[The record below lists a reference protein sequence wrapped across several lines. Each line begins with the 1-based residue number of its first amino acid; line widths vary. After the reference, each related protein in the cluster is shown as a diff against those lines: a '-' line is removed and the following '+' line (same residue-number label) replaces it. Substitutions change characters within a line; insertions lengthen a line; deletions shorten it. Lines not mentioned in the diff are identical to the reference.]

1 MTEATLLIIDDEPM
15 VREFMQRI
23 FEAND
28 YSVLIA
34 GSGYEALETLDAEP
48 DVDAILLDVRLPDID
63 GFTVLENIRHNPAT
77 TDARVIMLTG
87 MEENDVAARALR
99 AGAADFIAKPFSPD
113 ELVAR
118 VQTHIE
124 LKQTQD
130 ALRRKTAQ
138 YRALLAET
146 NDAALAMIENITEM
160 IVRLTA
166 EGICLYVS
174 PASEKIL
181 GYHPDK
187 LVGVPLYGL
196 IHPEDRE
203 HLQAMDPPLLSLKE
217 PSIIT
222 VRTRHKDG
230 HYVWLEVSIQSP
242 LSRPHER
249 IAVVRDITER
259 KQYEEALRQAY
270 DEMEQRVRERT
281 AELTRINN
289 LLKQEIIDRKRA
301 EFLLEKERA
310 ELALRVEESTAEL
323 RATNAALEQ
332 ANRLKDEF
340 LASMSHELR
349 TPLNAV
355 LGLTESLQEEVYG
368 EINPEQEKA
377 LSVIEESGRHLLNL
391 INDILDLSKIG
402 AGKLNLDI
410 QPISVENVVVASTRF
425 VKEAATKK
433 QITISTSIAPEITTV
448 NADQRRLK
456 QMLVNLLS
464 NAVKFTDSGGKIGL
478 DVYGNEE
485 TNVIHFTVWDT
496 GIGIAENDLQK
507 LFRPF
512 TQLDSK
518 LSRRYSGTGLG
529 LTLVQRMA
537 EMHGGSISVESTP
550 GKGSRFTISLPWH
563 SPDTTSPPDTPATT
577 TDEKTAPAKKLARI
591 LLVEDSF
598 VNMQM
603 TLVYLQKMGYDV
615 VVARTGTEALEMVEQ
630 HHPDLVLMDI
640 QMPEMDGLEATRRIR
655 LNPETKRLPIIA
667 LTALAMPGDRERCIA
682 AGANDYLSKPIRLKE
697 LTRIIQKHLR

>member
-1 MTEATLLIIDDEPM
+1 MSDATLLLIDDDAL
-15 VREFMQRI
+15 VRQFMQSV
-23 FEAND
+23 FEPCN
-28 YSVLIA
+28 YILLIA
-34 GSGYEALETLDAEP
+34 ESGDEALAILDTVPEI
-48 DVDAILLDVRLPDID
+48 DLVLLDVNLPGID
-63 GFTVLENIRHNPAT
+63 GFTVLDAIRHNPAT
-77 TDARVIMLTG
+77 ADARVIMLTG
-87 MEENDVAARALR
+87 MDESDIAAKALR
-99 AGAADFIAKPFSPD
+99 SGAVDFIRKPFSPD
-113 ELVAR
+113 ELLAR
-118 VQTHIE
+118 VQTHLE

-130 ALRRKTAQ
+130 ALRQKTAQ

-146 NDAALAMIENITEM
+146 NDAALVMIENVTEM
-160 IVRLTA
+160 IVRMTT

-174 PASEKIL
+174 PATEKIL
-181 GYHPDK
+181 GYHPDE
-187 LVGVPLYGL
+187 LIGIPLQSF
-196 IHPEDRE
+196 IHPDDRE
-203 HLQAMDPPLLSLKE
+203 HLTAMEPPLLLLTE

-222 VRTRHKDG
+222 VRLRHKNG
-230 HYVWLEVSIQSP
+230 GYVWLEASIQP
-242 LSRPHER
+242 TPSRPHER

-323 RATNAALEQ
+323 RATNAALEE
-332 ANRLKDEF
+332 ANKLKDEF

-368 EINPEQEKA
+368 NINTEQEKA
-377 LSVIEESGRHLLNL
+377 LQVIEESGRHLLTL

-410 QPISVENVVVASTRF
+410 QPVSVENVVIASTRF
-425 VKEAATKK
+425 VKQPATQK
-433 QITISTSIAPEITTV
+433 QITIATSIAPEITVV

-464 NAVKFTDSGGKIGL
+464 NAVKFTDPGGSVGL
-478 DVYGNEE
+478 DVYGSAE

-496 GIGIAENDLQK
+496 GIGIAEDDLPH
-507 LFRPF
+507 LFQPF
-512 TQLDSK
+512 TQLDRR
-518 LSRRYSGTGLG
+518 LSRRYGGTGLG

-537 EMHGGSISVESTP
+537 EMHGGSVSVESKV

-563 SPDTTSPPDTPATT
+563 TPNKIPETVTVQTSDNPPPLPH
-577 TDEKTAPAKKLARI
+577 KSARI

-603 TLVYLQKMGYDV
+603 TLIYLQKMGYEV
-615 VVARTGTEALEMVEQ
+615 FVARNGAEALDMVAE

-640 QMPEMDGLEATRRIR
+640 QMPNMDGLEATRRIR

-682 AGANDYLSKPIRLKE
+682 AGANDYLSKPISLKD
-697 LTRIIQKHLR
+697 LTRTITKYLG

>member
-34 GSGYEALETLDAEP
+34 GSGHEALETLDAKP
-48 DVDAILLDVRLPDID
+48 NVDAILLDVQLPDID
-63 GFTVLENIRHNPAT
+63 GFTVLEDIRHNPAT
-77 TDARVIMLTG
+77 ADARVIMLTG
-87 MEENDVAARALR
+87 VEESDVAARAFR

-130 ALRRKTAQ
+130 ALRKRTAQ

-146 NDAALAMIENITEM
+146 NDAALVMIENITEM

-181 GYHPDK
+181 GYHPDE

-203 HLQAMDPPLLSLKE
+203 HLQVMDPPLLSLKE

-222 VRTRHKDG
+222 VRTQHKNG
-230 HYVWLEVSIQSP
+230 HYVWLEVSIQSS

-249 IAVVRDITER
+249 IAVVRNITER

-281 AELTRINN
+281 AELIRTNN

-368 EINPEQEKA
+368 EINPEQAKA
-377 LSVIEESGRHLLNL
+377 LNVIEESGRHLLNL

-425 VKEAATKK
+425 IKETATKK
-433 QITISTSIAPEITTV
+433 QITISTSIAPETTIV

-464 NAVKFTDSGGKIGL
+464 NAVKFTNPGGKIGL
-478 DVYGNEE
+478 DIYGNKE

-496 GIGIAENDLQK
+496 GIGIAKSDLQK

-550 GKGSRFTISLPWH
+550 GEGSRFTISLPWH
-563 SPDTTSPPDTPATT
+563 LPDTTPPPGIPVNTIDGKIT
-577 TDEKTAPAKKLARI
+577 PAKKLARI

-603 TLVYLQKMGYDV
+603 ILIYLQKMGYDV
-615 VVARTGTEALEMVEQ
+615 IVAHTGTEALEMVEQ
-630 HHPDLVLMDI
+630 YHPDLVLMDI

-682 AGANDYLSKPIRLKE
+682 AGANDYLSKPISLKK
-697 LTRIIQKHLR
+697 LTHTIQKHLR

>member
-1 MTEATLLIIDDEPM
+1 MTEATLLIIDDEPTI
-15 VREFMQRI
+15 RDFMQHI
-23 FEAND
+23 FNAND
-28 YSVLIA
+28 YTVLIA
-34 GSGYEALETLDAEP
+34 KSGYEALETLDAEP
-48 DVDAILLDVRLPDID
+48 DIDVVLLDVRLPDID
-63 GFTVLENIRHNPAT
+63 GFTVLDKIRHNPVTA
-77 TDARVIMLTG
+77 DARVIMLTG
-87 MEENDVAARALR
+87 IEENDIAARALR

-113 ELVAR
+113 ELLAR

-130 ALRRKTAQ
+130 ALRKKTAQ

-146 NDAALAMIENITEM
+146 NDAALAMIENITEI

-181 GYHPDK
+181 GYHPDE
-187 LVGVPLYGL
+187 LVGIPLHSF

-203 HLQAMDPPLLSLKE
+203 HLAAMDPPLLALAE

-222 VRTRHKDG
+222 VRMRHRNG
-230 HYVWLEVSIQSP
+230 EYVWLEVSIQSP

-332 ANRLKDEF
+332 ANKLKDEF

-368 EINPEQEKA
+368 NINAEQKKA
-377 LSVIEESGRHLLNL
+377 LQVIEESGRHLLNL

-410 QPISVENVVVASTRF
+410 QPISVENVVIASTRF
-425 VKEAATKK
+425 VKETASKK
-433 QITISTSIAPEITTV
+433 HITISTNIDPKITTV

-464 NAVKFTDSGGKIGL
+464 NAVKFTNPGGKVGL
-478 DVYGNEE
+478 DVHGSEE

-496 GIGIAENDLQK
+496 GIGIAKEDLPH
-507 LFRPF
+507 LFQPF

-537 EMHGGSISVESTP
+537 EMHGGSISVESTVNT
-550 GKGSRFTISLPWH
+550 GSRFTISLPWH
-563 SPDTTSPPDTPATT
+563 SSDAIPTSSTSAT
-577 TDEKTAPAKKLARI
+577 TDEAAAPAGKLARI

-603 TLVYLQKMGYDV
+603 TLVYLQKMGYEV
-615 VVARTGTEALEMVEQ
+615 FVARTGIEALEMIEK

-655 LNPETKRLPIIA
+655 LNPETKHLPIIA

-697 LTRIIQKHLR
+697 LTHTIKKYLG

>member
-1 MTEATLLIIDDEPM
+1 MPNATILLVDDDKLI
-15 VREFMQRI
+15 RQFIGQI
-23 FEAND
+23 FEPND
-28 YSVLIA
+28 YTVLTA
-34 GSGYEALETLDAEP
+34 SSADEALL
-48 DVDAILLDVRLPDID
+48 LLDTEPNIDLALLDINLPGDD
-63 GFTVLENIRHNPAT
+63 GFTVMDAIQHNPAT
-77 TDARVIMLTG
+77 ADARIIMLTG
-87 MEENDVAARALR
+87 LHDNDIAAKALR
-99 AGAADFIAKPFSPD
+99 AGAVDFVQKPFSVD
-113 ELVAR
+113 ELLAR
-118 VQTHIE
+118 VQTHLE

-130 ALRRKTAQ
+130 ELQQKTAQ

-146 NDAALAMIENITEM
+146 NDAALVMIENVTEM
-160 IVRLTA
+160 IVRMTM
-166 EGICLYVS
+166 EGLCLYVS

-181 GYHPDK
+181 GYHPDELIGK
-187 LVGVPLYGL
+187 PLYTF
-196 IHPEDRE
+196 IHPEDLE
-203 HLQAMDPPLLSLKE
+203 HLTAMMPPLLTLTE

-222 VRTRHKDG
+222 VRLRHKNG
-230 HYVWLEVSIQSP
+230 SYIWLEASIQP
-242 LSRPHER
+242 TPSRPHER

-323 RATNAALEQ
+323 RATNTVLEE
-332 ANRLKDEF
+332 ANKLKDEF

-355 LGLTESLQEEVYG
+355 LGLSESLLEGVYG
-368 EINPEQEKA
+368 NINDEQKTA
-377 LSVIEESGRHLLNL
+377 LGVIEESGRHLLTL

-410 QPISVENVVVASTRF
+410 QPISVQNVVTASIRF
-425 VKEAATKK
+425 IKQAAVQKH
-433 QITISTSIAPEITTV
+433 ITISTNIDPQIETV

-464 NAVKFTDSGGKIGL
+464 NAVKFTDAGGSVGL
-478 DVYGNEE
+478 EVRGNKA
-485 TNVIHFTVWDT
+485 TNVIQFTVWDT
-496 GIGIAENDLQK
+496 GIGIKEEDLPH
-507 LFRPF
+507 LFQPF
-512 TQLDSK
+512 TQLDRR
-518 LSRRYSGTGLG
+518 LSRRYGGTGLG

-537 EMHGGSISVESTP
+537 EMHGGSISVESKP
-550 GKGSRFTISLPWH
+550 GEGSRFTISLPWH
-563 SPDTTSPPDTPATT
+563 TPKEASAIVSKGLPETHIT
-577 TDEKTAPAKKLARI
+577 PTGKKARI
-591 LLVEDSF
+591 LLAEDSF
-598 VNMQM
+598 VNLQV
-603 TLVYLQKMGYDV
+603 TLFHLQKIGYEV
-615 VVARTGTEALEMVEQ
+615 LVARNGVEALEMVTK

-640 QMPEMDGLEATRRIR
+640 QMPNMDGLEATRRIR

-682 AGANDYLSKPIRLKE
+682 AGATDYLSKPIRLKA
-697 LTRIIQKHLR
+697 LTQTIEKYLE